1 MRLDVY
7 LASARILKTR
17 SLVKSAV
24 DEKMVYLNGRLAK
37 AAASVKVDDIIEV
50 DTPRF
55 YKKIKVLTMPVK
67 NMPKSKAAELY
78 ENLEERKKEL
88 A

>member
-24 DEKMVYLNGRLAK
+24 DENMVYLNGRPAK
-37 AAASVKVDDIIEV
+37 AAANIKIDDIIEV
-50 DTPRF
+50 DTPRI
-55 YKKIKVLTMPVK
+55 YRKIRVSAMPVK
-67 NMPKSKAAELY
+67 NMPKALAAGLY

-88 A
+88 L

>member
-1 MRLDVY
+1 MRLDIY

-24 DEKMVYLNGRLAK
+24 DENMVYLNGRQAK
-37 AAASVKVDDIIEV
+37 AAASIKIGDIIEV

-55 YKKIKVLTMPVK
+55 YKKIRVLAMPTK
-67 NMPKSKAAELY
+67 NLPKTLAAGLY

-88 A
+88 F

>member
-7 LASARILKTR
+7 LASARVLKTR

-24 DEKMVYLNGRLAK
+24 DENMVYLNGRSAK
-37 AAASVKVDDIIEV
+37 AAANIKIDDIIEV

-55 YKKIKVLTMPVK
+55 YKKIKVLAMPVK
-67 NMPKSKAAELY
+67 NMPKAMASTLF

-88 A
+88 F

>member
-1 MRLDVY
+1 MRLDIY
-7 LASARILKTR
+7 LASARILKSR

-24 DEKMVYLNGRLAK
+24 DENMVYLNGRPAK
-37 AAASVKVDDIIEV
+37 AAANIKIDDIIEV

-55 YKKIKVLTMPVK
+55 YKKIKVLAIPPK
-67 NMPKSKAAELY
+67 NMPKAMASTLY

-88 A
+88 F

>member
-7 LASARILKTR
+7 LASARILKSR

-24 DEKMVYLNGRLAK
+24 NENMVYMNGRLAK
-37 AAASVKVDDIIEV
+37 AAGNIKIDDIIEV

-55 YKKIKVLTMPVK
+55 YKKIRVLALPVR
-67 NMPKSKAAELY
+67 NMPKSMAAGLY
-78 ENLEERKKEL
+78 EILEERKKEL
-88 A
+88 F